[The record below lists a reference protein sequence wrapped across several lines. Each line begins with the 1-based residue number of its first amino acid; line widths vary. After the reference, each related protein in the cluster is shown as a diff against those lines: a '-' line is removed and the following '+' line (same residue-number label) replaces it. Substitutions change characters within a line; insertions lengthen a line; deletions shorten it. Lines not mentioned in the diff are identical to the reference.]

1 MPRHGFTEE
10 NLVDIISG
18 DDLVLNDVFQFHE
31 PPIRRLPNLLMK
43 RLLTEISEYVCKPA
57 VNGQIVL
64 RYFHRQ
70 FYKFFKQYRQ
80 KELYQLAL
88 AFLDGTL
95 HDKYP
100 ARQISVEKEENSAI
114 VSSELPWVLFR
125 LSQIDL
131 TYLEHFSSEILNVE
145 HILRRVFFGQ
155 VLEFISDCE
164 NFKSLL
170 KKAYENPETRQMAK
184 LQSLQ
189 MRNSRINAICR
200 ILSKKSFFIEGFK

>member
-1 MPRHGFTEE
+1 MENYLQRFLTLTDVRLKLNNIYFLKTLLGLISVPRHGFTEE

-18 DDLVLNDVFQFHE
+18 DDVVLTDVFQFHE
-31 PPIRRLPNLLMK
+31 PPVRRLPNMLMK

-114 VSSELPWVLFR
+114 VSSELLSSLDR
-125 LSQIDL
+125 L
-131 TYLEHFSSEILNVE
+131 HPFS
-145 HILRRVFFGQ
+145 
-155 VLEFISDCE
+155 
-164 NFKSLL
+164 L
-170 KKAYENPETRQMAK
+170 K
-184 LQSLQ
+184 
-189 MRNSRINAICR
+189 
-200 ILSKKSFFIEGFK
+200 

>member
-18 DDLVLNDVFQFHE
+18 DDVVLNDVFQFHE
-31 PPIRRLPNLLMK
+31 PPVRRLPNMLMK

-100 ARQISVEKEENSAI
+100 ARQISVEKVSTKIAI
-114 VSSELPWVLFR
+114 RNMLNYR
-125 LSQIDL
+125 
-131 TYLEHFSSEILNVE
+131 FS
-145 HILRRVFFGQ
+145 
-155 VLEFISDCE
+155 
-164 NFKSLL
+164 
-170 KKAYENPETRQMAK
+170 
-184 LQSLQ
+184 
-189 MRNSRINAICR
+189 
-200 ILSKKSFFIEGFK
+200 